1 MYTLRLYQD
10 YVPANIECRQIE
22 SQHSILY
29 VLREAQKSMAKQSQQ
44 IRLFIVRIAS
54 L

>member
-29 VLREAQKSMAKQSQQ
+29 VLRGGAEINGEAVAADQAVYCK
-44 IRLFIVRIAS
+44 
-54 L
+54 